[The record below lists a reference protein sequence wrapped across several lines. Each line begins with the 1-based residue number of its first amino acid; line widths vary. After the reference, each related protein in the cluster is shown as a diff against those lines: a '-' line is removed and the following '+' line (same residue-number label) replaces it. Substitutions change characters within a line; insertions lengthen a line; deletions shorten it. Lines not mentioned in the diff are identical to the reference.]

1 MYAIAS
7 STTES
12 RSSERFGKRGWRA
25 WLAHLRNEDGSNLIE
40 FAFIGMFVIGLV
52 AGTVDLGGAFQR
64 YTILVNASREGAR
77 AYSRMPCKSD
87 NRSGLKDAVVNAVI
101 REAAGTNVIINAGE
115 VTVSPNPLSGC
126 PAAGAAVRVM
136 VQHNYPTIFGEIVG
150 FDNLTIRA
158 STSMAFYGTDGA
170 QGDY

>member
-12 RSSERFGKRGWRA
+12 RSSERFAKRGWRA

-40 FAFIGMFVIGLV
+40 FAFIGMFMIGLV
-52 AGTVDLGGAFQR
+52 AGTVDMGGAFQR
-64 YTILVNASREGAR
+64 YMILVNASREGAR

-87 NRSGLKDAVVNAVI
+87 NRGGLKNAVVNAVI
-101 REAAGTNVIINAGE
+101 REAAGTNVLIGAGD
-115 VTVSPNPLSGC
+115 VTVSPNPSSGC
-126 PAAGAAVRVM
+126 PADGAAVRVT
-136 VQHNYPTIFGEIVG
+136 VQHNYTMILGQLVG
-150 FDNLTIRA
+150 FDNLPIQA
-158 STSMAFYGTDGA
+158 STSMVFYGTDGA